1 MASPNTTEPI
11 LGKKGRVKTWKLLT
25 HCTGLYT
32 LSENLFFWQT
42 LEFARNWMQMH
53 KIGCFDLGQ
62 NIDSSMQKGNCPFD
76 RFGLLAIIN
85 NIVWT
90 GNFITLQLLDAI
102 ASRVPFPQK
111 SLWADQHPKNFVHVK
126 QFRTHKF
133 RIQKIYQHL
142 QPLPPFH
149 LFSQMSFNICP
160 IANINVD
167 PAWMK
172 RRIRVQKS
180 RLKMVTYNIKHSQRN
195 LAQKQLWIL
204 VEIQIHLFAFKEQ
217 RLICRNQTIW
227 YKRDQ
232 V

>member
-1 MASPNTTEPI
+1 
-11 LGKKGRVKTWKLLT
+11 
-25 HCTGLYT
+25 
-32 LSENLFFWQT
+32 
-42 LEFARNWMQMH
+42 MH

-62 NIDSSMQKGNCPFD
+62 NIDSSMQKGNRPFE

-195 LAQKQLWIL
+195 LARKQLWIL

-232 V
+232 VSKKFIWILHI